1 MFNRGE
7 TGNAEK
13 FLGMLAQHFPGY
25 LPGWVALAQVQLCLE
40 HKEAFRASM
49 ERIAALH
56 DAAGTLALDD
66 RIGLAAVLASAGD
79 AEGLRTQIRQC
90 VETANEVELR
100 KLSGNT
106 LLCFV
111 LFAQDT
117 GAGSSRP
124 EIIRMARELLPAEL
138 LKQAQA
144 DTSGR

>member
-1 MFNRGE
+1 MRIYNNVNAIAIQNTLDNTNTAMAKSLE
-7 TGNAEK
+7 KLSTGLRIN
-13 FLGMLAQHFPGY
+13 
-25 LPGWVALAQVQLCLE
+25 
-40 HKEAFRASM
+40 RASD
-49 ERIAALH
+49 
-56 DAAGTLALDD
+56 DAAGLS
-66 RIGLAAVLASAGD
+66 VS
-79 AEGLRTQIRQC
+79 EGLRTQIRQC